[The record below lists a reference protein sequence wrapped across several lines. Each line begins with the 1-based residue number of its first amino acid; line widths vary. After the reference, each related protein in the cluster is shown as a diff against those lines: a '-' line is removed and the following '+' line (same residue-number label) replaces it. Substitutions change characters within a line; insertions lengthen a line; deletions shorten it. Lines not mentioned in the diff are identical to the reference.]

1 MYNLIMY
8 ILELIA
14 KILTDKKNKSNT
26 KERQK
31 KLIPPETDYEEKC
44 NHVFLPL
51 DSTGETLACT
61 KCGLVVKNDPL
72 RVKPK
77 NPFL

>member
-1 MYNLIMY
+1 M
-8 ILELIA
+8 
-14 KILTDKKNKSNT
+14 
-26 KERQK
+26 
-31 KLIPPETDYEEKC
+31 PPETDYEEKC

-77 NPFL
+77 ILFMITNVKIFDFCV

>member
-1 MYNLIMY
+1 MY

-14 KILTDKKNKSNT
+14 KIFTDKKNKLNT

-31 KLIPPETDYEEKC
+31 NLMPPETDYEEKC

-51 DSTGETLACT
+51 DSTGETLA
-61 KCGLVVKNDPL
+61 
-72 RVKPK
+72 
-77 NPFL
+77 